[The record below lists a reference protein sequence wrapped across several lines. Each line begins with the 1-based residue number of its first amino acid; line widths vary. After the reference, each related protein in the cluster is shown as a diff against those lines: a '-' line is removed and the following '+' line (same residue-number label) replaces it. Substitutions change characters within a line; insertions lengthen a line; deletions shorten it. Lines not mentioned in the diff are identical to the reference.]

1 MSSSIDGVP
10 ASVTPEYSEEV
21 SSTKNSVMTTE
32 LRHTAIIDLLKQQG
46 KAKVEELAGRL
57 NVSEVTI
64 RKDLTRLEEQGL
76 LERIHGS
83 AVISQRSRFNIAFLE
98 RLRLQAPA
106 KTFIAR
112 AAASYIQEGDSII
125 LDAGTTTL
133 SLAQVITERRFH
145 SLLVITTSVPAAL
158 ELSKGN
164 YDILLIGGQVRN
176 HSLALIGPMTVRN
189 LESFHVDRTF
199 LGTSGISLTHG
210 YSTPNALDAQVK
222 EAMIR
227 AAAAQ
232 VKEAMIRA
240 AAETYVVADSSK
252 FGHDCLVSFAGV
264 AAIHLLITDSGI
276 PAEYIMEF
284 RKRAIRYQVAGY

>member
-1 MSSSIDGVP
+1 MSSSIDGVQ

-46 KAKVEELAGRL
+46 KAKVEELAERL

-83 AVISQRSRFNIAFLE
+83 AIISQRSRFNIAFLE
-98 RLRLQAPA
+98 RLRLKAPA

-112 AAASYIQEGDSII
+112 TAASYIQEGDSII

-189 LESFHVDRTF
+189 LGSFHVDRAF
-199 LGTSGISLTHG
+199 LGTSGISFAHG
-210 YSTPNALDAQVK
+210 YSTPNPLD
-222 EAMIR
+222 
-227 AAAAQ
+227 AQ

-240 AAETYVVADSSK
+240 AAETYIIADSSK
-252 FGHDCLVSFAGV
+252 FGHECLVSFAGI
-264 AAIHLLITDSGI
+264 AGLHLLITDTGI
-276 PAEYIMEF
+276 PAEYIREF
-284 RKRAIRYQVAGY
+284 RKCGIHHQVVGC

>member
-1 MSSSIDGVP
+1 MGPPLDGVR
-10 ASVTPEYSEEV
+10 ANVTPEIPEDV
-21 SSTKNSVMTTE
+21 TSTKNSVMTTE

-83 AVISQRSRFNIAFLE
+83 AIISQRSRFNIAFLE

-112 AAASYIQEGDSII
+112 TAASYIQEGDSII
-125 LDAGTTTL
+125 LDAGTTAL

-189 LESFHVDRTF
+189 LESFHVDRAF

-227 AAAAQ
+227 AAA
-232 VKEAMIRA
+232 
-240 AAETYVVADSSK
+240 ETYVVADSSK
-252 FGHDCLVSFAGV
+252 FGHDCLVSFADVG
-264 AAIHLLITDSGI
+264 AIHLLITDSGI

>member
-1 MSSSIDGVP
+1 
-10 ASVTPEYSEEV
+10 
-21 SSTKNSVMTTE
+21 MTTE

-46 KAKVEELAGRL
+46 KAKVEELAERL

-83 AVISQRSRFNIAFLE
+83 AIISQRSRFNIAFLE
-98 RLRLQAPA
+98 RLRLKAPA
-106 KTFIAR
+106 KTLIAR
-112 AAASYIQEGDSII
+112 AAVSYIQEGDSII

-133 SLAQVITERRFH
+133 SLAHVIMEKRFH
-145 SLLVITTSVPAAL
+145 SLLVITTSMPAAL

-164 YDILLIGGQVRN
+164 HDILLIGGQVRN

-189 LESFHVDRTF
+189 LQSFHVDRAF
-199 LGTSGISLTHG
+199 IGTSGISLTHG
-210 YSTPNALDAQVK
+210 YSTPNALD
-222 EAMIR
+222 
-227 AAAAQ
+227 AQ

-264 AAIHLLITDSGI
+264 AGIHLLITDSGI
-276 PAEYIMEF
+276 PAEYIREF
-284 RKRAIRYQVAGY
+284 RERGIRYQVAG

>member
-1 MSSSIDGVP
+1 MSSSIDGVQ
-10 ASVTPEYSEEV
+10 ASVAPEYSEEV
-21 SSTKNSVMTTE
+21 SSAKNSVMTTE

-46 KAKVEELAGRL
+46 KAKVEELAERL

-83 AVISQRSRFNIAFLE
+83 AIISQRSRFNIAFLE
-98 RLRLQAPA
+98 RLRLKAPA
-106 KTFIAR
+106 KTLIAR
-112 AAASYIQEGDSII
+112 AAVSYIQEGDSII

-133 SLAQVITERRFH
+133 SLAHVIMEKRFH
-145 SLLVITTSVPAAL
+145 SLLVITTSMPAAL

-164 YDILLIGGQVRN
+164 HDILLIGGQVRS

-189 LESFHVDRTF
+189 LQSFHVDRAF
-199 LGTSGISLTHG
+199 IGTSGISLTHG
-210 YSTPNALDAQVK
+210 YSTPNALD
-222 EAMIR
+222 
-227 AAAAQ
+227 AQ

-264 AAIHLLITDSGI
+264 AGIHLLITDSGI
-276 PAEYIMEF
+276 PAEYIREF
-284 RKRAIRYQVAGY
+284 RERGIRYQVAG

>member
-1 MSSSIDGVP
+1 MNSSIDGVQ

-21 SSTKNSVMTTE
+21 SSTKNSAMTTE

-46 KAKVEELAGRL
+46 KAKVEELAERL

-64 RKDLTRLEEQGL
+64 RKDLTKLEEQGL

-83 AVISQRSRFNIAFLE
+83 AIISQRSRFNIAFLE
-98 RLRLQAPA
+98 RLRLRAPA
-106 KTFIAR
+106 KTLIAQ
-112 AAASYIQEGDSII
+112 AAVSYIQEGDSII

-133 SLAQVITERRFH
+133 SLAHVITEKRFH

-164 YDILLIGGQVRN
+164 CDILLIGGQVRN

-189 LESFHVDRTF
+189 LESFHVDRAF
-199 LGTSGISLTHG
+199 IGTSGISLTHG

-227 AAAAQ
+227 AAT
-232 VKEAMIRA
+232 
-240 AAETYVVADSSK
+240 ETYIIADSSK

-264 AAIHLLITDSGI
+264 ASIHLLITDSGI
-276 PAEYIMEF
+276 PAEYIREF
-284 RKRAIRYQVAGY
+284 RERGIRYQVAGY

>member
-1 MSSSIDGVP
+1 MSSSVDGVH
-10 ASVTPEYSEEV
+10 ANATSAFSEEAR
-21 SSTKNSVMTTE
+21 SAKTSVMTTE
-32 LRHTAIIDLLKQQG
+32 LRHTAIIDLLKQRG
-46 KAKVEELAGRL
+46 KAKVEDLAERL

-83 AVISQRSRFNIAFLE
+83 AIISQRSRFNTAFLE
-98 RLRLQAPA
+98 RLRLRAPA
-106 KTFIAR
+106 KTLIAQ
-112 AAASYIQEGDSII
+112 AAVSYIQEGDSII
-125 LDAGTTTL
+125 LDAGTTGL
-133 SLAQVITERRFH
+133 SLAQAITAKGYH

-189 LESFHVDRTF
+189 LESFHVDRAF
-199 LGTSGISLTHG
+199 IGTSGISMAHG

-227 AAAAQ
+227 AAA
-232 VKEAMIRA
+232 ESYII
-240 AAETYVVADSSK
+240 ADSSK

-264 AAIHLLITDSGI
+264 AGIHLLITDSGI
-276 PAEYIMEF
+276 PPEYIGEF
-284 RKRAIRYQVAGY
+284 RERGIRYQVAGY

>member
-1 MSSSIDGVP
+1 MNSSIDGVQ
-10 ASVTPEYSEEV
+10 ASVAPEYSEEV
-21 SSTKNSVMTTE
+21 SSAKNSVMTTE

-46 KAKVEELAGRL
+46 KAKVEELAERL

-83 AVISQRSRFNIAFLE
+83 AIISQRSRFNIAFLE
-98 RLRLQAPA
+98 RLRLKAPA
-106 KTFIAR
+106 KTLIAR
-112 AAASYIQEGDSII
+112 AAVSYIQEGDSII

-133 SLAQVITERRFH
+133 SLAHVIMEKRFH
-145 SLLVITTSVPAAL
+145 SLLVITTSMPAAL

-164 YDILLIGGQVRN
+164 HDILLIGGQVRN

-189 LESFHVDRTF
+189 LQSFHVDRAF
-199 LGTSGISLTHG
+199 IGTSGISLTHG
-210 YSTPNALDAQVK
+210 YSTPNALD
-222 EAMIR
+222 
-227 AAAAQ
+227 AQ

-264 AAIHLLITDSGI
+264 AGIHLLITDSGI
-276 PAEYIMEF
+276 PAEYIREF
-284 RKRAIRYQVAGY
+284 RERGIRYQVAG

>member
-1 MSSSIDGVP
+1 MSSSIDGVQ
-10 ASVTPEYSEEV
+10 ASVAPEYSEEV
-21 SSTKNSVMTTE
+21 SSAKNSVMTTE

-46 KAKVEELAGRL
+46 KAKVEELAERL

-83 AVISQRSRFNIAFLE
+83 AIISQRSRFNIAFLE
-98 RLRLQAPA
+98 RLRLKAPA
-106 KTFIAR
+106 KTLIAR
-112 AAASYIQEGDSII
+112 AAVSYIQEGDSII

-133 SLAQVITERRFH
+133 SLAHVIMEKRFH
-145 SLLVITTSVPAAL
+145 SLLVITTSMPAAL

-164 YDILLIGGQVRN
+164 HDILLIGGQVRN

-189 LESFHVDRTF
+189 LQSFHVDRAF
-199 LGTSGISLTHG
+199 IGTSGISLTHG
-210 YSTPNALDAQVK
+210 YSTPNALD
-222 EAMIR
+222 
-227 AAAAQ
+227 AQ

-264 AAIHLLITDSGI
+264 AGIHLLITDSGI
-276 PAEYIMEF
+276 PAEYIREF
-284 RKRAIRYQVAGY
+284 RERGIRYQVAG

>member
-1 MSSSIDGVP
+1 MSSSIDGVQ
-10 ASVTPEYSEEV
+10 AGVAPEYSEEV

-46 KAKVEELAGRL
+46 KAKVEELAERL

-83 AVISQRSRFNIAFLE
+83 AIISQRSRFNIAFLE
-98 RLRLQAPA
+98 RLRLKAPA
-106 KTFIAR
+106 KTLIAR
-112 AAASYIQEGDSII
+112 AAVSYIQEGDSII

-133 SLAQVITERRFH
+133 SLAHVIMEKRFH
-145 SLLVITTSVPAAL
+145 SLLVITTSMPAAL

-164 YDILLIGGQVRN
+164 HDILLIGGQVRN

-189 LESFHVDRTF
+189 LQSFHVDRAF
-199 LGTSGISLTHG
+199 IGTSGISLIHG
-210 YSTPNALDAQVK
+210 YSTPNALD
-222 EAMIR
+222 
-227 AAAAQ
+227 AQ

-264 AAIHLLITDSGI
+264 AGIHLLITDSGI
-276 PAEYIMEF
+276 PAEYIREF
-284 RKRAIRYQVAGY
+284 RERGIRYQVAG